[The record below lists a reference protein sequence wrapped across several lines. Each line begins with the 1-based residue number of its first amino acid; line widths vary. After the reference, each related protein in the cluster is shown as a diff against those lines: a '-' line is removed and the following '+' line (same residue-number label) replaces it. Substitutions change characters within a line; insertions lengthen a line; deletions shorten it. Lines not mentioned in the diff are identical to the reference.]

1 MSQQVIFLGT
11 VPNDGT
17 GTPLDTALG
26 YCNANFT
33 ELYGGGSNGGTGSP
47 EGVVTGN
54 PGKFYVDV
62 TTPSSPKVYV
72 KTSGSGNTGWVLIIT

>member
-1 MSQQVIFLGT
+1 MSQQIINLGAA
-11 VPNDGT
+11 PLDGT
-17 GTPLDTALG
+17 GTDLRVALG

-62 TTPSSPKVYV
+62 TNTASPKVYV